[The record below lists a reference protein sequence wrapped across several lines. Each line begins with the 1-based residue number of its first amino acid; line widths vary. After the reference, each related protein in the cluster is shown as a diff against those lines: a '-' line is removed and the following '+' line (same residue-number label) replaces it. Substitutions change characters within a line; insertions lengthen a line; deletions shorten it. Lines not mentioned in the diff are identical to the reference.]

1 MCVCL
6 TLRLCHLIVVICLD
20 GNHMEAKPLSECL
33 AIVRPSRSHLCFLP
47 RAHSSLCQRAC
58 VLQNQQIV
66 QCIKDGNFDDAM
78 RLRGHNYLASYHVMN
93 TLMRSYAR
101 SLLPAPSD
109 DTTKVRVAV
118 LHAGAC
124 APGMNA
130 AVRAVVRLGL
140 DRGFS
145 MVGVCGGI
153 AGLQK
158 WDAFE
163 LSWMD
168 VNGWAKLGT
177 KPSLVMRRGIV
188 VSTDKPREM
197 CVLCARP
204 LLPTAKVERPSVSID
219 STPRRWMSRPSL
231 PLSLHSALGY
241 VARQDA
247 PPFDD
252 DR

>member
-177 KPSLVMRRGIV
+177 TSSLVMRRGIV
-188 VSTDKPREM
+188 VSTDKPRV
-197 CVLCARP
+197 CVRA
-204 LLPTAKVERPSVSID
+204 LPFQLQRWSDPRYRSIRRQEDGCRGHRCLSHCTAH
-219 STPRRWMSRPSL
+219 WGM
-231 PLSLHSALGY
+231 
-241 VARQDA
+241 
-247 PPFDD
+247 
-252 DR
+252 